1 MLMTEPSEN
10 SSVTYFSNHWKA
22 IGKVGLKP
30 IHSEIFSNLS
40 SGKVFWLTFFMKSIG
55 FFEAGAFKPPNSTVP
70 AHLRPVVI
78 GVTANF
84 PSVTIIGL
92 RGSIDGFS

>member
-1 MLMTEPSEN
+1 MKIPVLSTSPIIGRLS
-10 SSVTYFSNHWKA
+10 
-22 IGKVGLKP
+22 GKVGLKP

>member
-1 MLMTEPSEN
+1 
-10 SSVTYFSNHWKA
+10 
-22 IGKVGLKP
+22 
-30 IHSEIFSNLS
+30 
-40 SGKVFWLTFFMKSIG
+40 MKSIG
-55 FFEAGAFKPPNSTVP
+55 FFEVGAFKPPNSTVP